1 MEPGLSLCM
10 IVKNEEQFLK
20 QCLQSAA
27 GIVDEM
33 CIVDTGSTDRT
44 IEIAAS
50 FGAKIERIEWRND
63 FAWARN
69 VSLAMATKRWIIVLD
84 ADEVL
89 LPESFASLRELK
101 SMDAYHTAVWLRCF
115 NRADDYK
122 GTGAMSHALIRIFPN
137 RPEIRYRGMIHEFPT
152 LDNRD
157 TGLDAVVSPVAIDH
171 FGYMK
176 EIVHGRNK
184 GQRNLDIVRA
194 AAEQEPEDPFHWFN
208 LGSTAFLVGDPE
220 TARVALEK
228 MIVIAGDRQRGFLP
242 NGLALLSEIYCDKM
256 HDPVRAEQV
265 AEHALRLSPH
275 YANAHFQLG
284 KALIGQR
291 RFIEARRAFEAAI
304 EDGQHAKKQFVVD
317 DEVYIWKAH
326 SELGSSFVMEG
337 NDTEALVW
345 FDRGLKNRPNAQPL
359 RINRARALERLGRHN
374 EAREALSELHR
385 LYPDDA
391 TTVEYV
397 NFLLRHGFE
406 RDALD
411 VVDASIAHLTGE
423 AAVSLLLG
431 ATAVA
436 QKLGLESDERY
447 LRLAAE
453 RAPGSSLVLGPL
465 QALLEARGR
474 GHEFQL
480 YADRERETSPQSLD
494 DYLRRSHFAMLAAN
508 FDEAASIAGAGLER
522 YPDANQL
529 RYNAASAL
537 ARSGQR
543 DKALEILADL
553 HAHHG
558 DAGLRGAQLEIQL
571 LIEQNRIDAAVGT
584 AMNATER
591 FPQDVSLALAYAQLL
606 VRNNQSEDAV
616 AFLTG
621 VFDVDPHRIGVEL
634 GTLLVSLG
642 RLEEAGRIAEKA
654 LS

>member
-1 MEPGLSLCM
+1 
-10 IVKNEEQFLK
+10 
-20 QCLQSAA
+20 
-27 GIVDEM
+27 
-33 CIVDTGSTDRT
+33 
-44 IEIAAS
+44 
-50 FGAKIERIEWRND
+50 
-63 FAWARN
+63 
-69 VSLAMATKRWIIVLD
+69 
-84 ADEVL
+84 
-89 LPESFASLRELK
+89 SFAALRELK
-101 SMDAYHTAVWLRCF
+101 NMDAYHTAVWLRCF
-115 NRADDYK
+115 NRSDDYK

-157 TGLDAVVSPVAIDH
+157 VGLDAVVSPVAIDH
-171 FGYMK
+171 YGYMK

-184 GQRNLDIVRA
+184 GQRNLDIVQA
-194 AAEQEPEDPFHWFN
+194 AAEKEPDDPFHWFN

-220 TARVALEK
+220 TARTALEK
-228 MIVIAGDRQRGFLP
+228 MIEIAGDRQRGFLP

-284 KALIGQR
+284 KAFIGQR
-291 RFIEARRAFEAAI
+291 RFADARRAFEAAI
-304 EDGQHAKKQFVVD
+304 DDGKHAEKQFVVD

-345 FDRGLKNRPNAQPL
+345 FERGLKNRPNAQPL
-359 RINRARALERLGRHN
+359 RINRARALERLGRHD
-374 EAREALSELHR
+374 EARDALSELHR
-385 LYPDDA
+385 LYPDEA

-411 VVDASIAHLTGE
+411 VVDASIAQLTGE

-436 QKLGLESDERY
+436 QKLGSESDERY
-447 LRLAAE
+447 LRLAAD

-474 GHEFQL
+474 GHEFEP
-480 YADRERETSPQSLD
+480 YAERERETPPQSLD
-494 DYLRRSHFAMLAAN
+494 DYLRRSHFAMLAGN
-508 FDEAASIAGAGLER
+508 FSEAASIALAGLER
-522 YPDANQL
+522 YGDAHQL

-537 ARSGQR
+537 ARSDGQE
-543 DKALEILADL
+543 KALEILAHL
-553 HAHHG
+553 HG
-558 DAGLRGAQLEIQL
+558 QDDDAGLRGAQLEIQL
-571 LIEQNRIDAAVGT
+571 LLERGSNDAALRSAKMAV
-584 AMNATER
+584 AR
-591 FPQDVSLALAYAQLL
+591 FPLDVPLAIVSSQLM
-606 VRNNQSEDAV
+606 VRDGRSEEAV
-616 AFLTG
+616 ALLTG
-621 VFDVDPHRIGVEL
+621 IFDLDRRRVGIEL